1 MSLRLCNFTTLS
13 EPQKAMILEW
23 RNHPSVRAN
32 MYNTDVITKEEHFA
46 FIDSLPTRENK
57 RYFLVQEGETDIG
70 VIDFNDISNI
80 STKLGIYANP
90 FLTQKGI
97 GTLLMQ
103 TLIAYAFDV
112 LKTPILEAEVFAHN
126 ERAIHLYEKFGFKEK
141 FRRYI
146 KEKEIICMELDN
158 ENR

>member
-1 MSLRLCNFTTLS
+1 MNVQLLNFTTLNTQ
-13 EPQKAMILEW
+13 QKAMILEW

-32 MYNTDVITKEEHFA
+32 MYNTDIISLKEHLA
-46 FIDSLPTRENK
+46 FIDSLSFRDDK
-57 RYFLVQEGETDIG
+57 RYFLVQKGEDAIG

-90 FLTQKGI
+90 FFNQKGT

-112 LKTPILEAEVFAHN
+112 LKTPTLEAEVFAHN
-126 ERAIHLYEKFGFKEK
+126 ERAIHLYEKFGFQEK
-141 FRRYI
+141 FRRFI
-146 KEKEIICMELDN
+146 NEKEIICMELDN

>member
-1 MSLRLCNFTTLS
+1 
-13 EPQKAMILEW
+13 MILEW

-32 MYNTDVITKEEHFA
+32 MYNMAIISEEEHLA
-46 FIDSLPTRENK
+46 FIDSLRQKDDK
-57 RYFLVQEGETDIG
+57 RYFLVQEGKEAVG
-70 VIDFNDISNI
+70 VIDFNSISNI

-90 FLTQKGI
+90 FRTQKGT

-112 LKTPILEAEVFAHN
+112 LKTPTLEAEVFAHN
-126 ERAIHLYEKFGFKEK
+126 EKAIHLYIKFGFQEK
-141 FRRYI
+141 FRRFI
-146 KEKEIICMELDN
+146 NEKEIICMELDN